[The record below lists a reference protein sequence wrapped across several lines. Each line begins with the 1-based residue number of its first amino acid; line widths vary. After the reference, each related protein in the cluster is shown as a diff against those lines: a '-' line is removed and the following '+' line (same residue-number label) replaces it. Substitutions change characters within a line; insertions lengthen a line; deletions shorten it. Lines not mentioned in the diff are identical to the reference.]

1 MPQGDAG
8 PYPDVGTIREL
19 SLKSISGLSLILIPT
34 PISGFFIPG
43 KMRKFLR
50 LPNIYFVPDSCN
62 IEIMKIKNTVFT
74 LLLVLA
80 LVVSVFSPAA
90 AEGAEDANI
99 FMTGHSHIDPVWRWD
114 KQEGFQEV
122 FASFQSVLDRMN
134 ESPEVTYVSSS
145 AQFYEWVE
153 KNDPRMFNEIK
164 QRVREGRWNI
174 TGGWWIEPD
183 INCPS
188 GESLVRQ
195 GLYGQRYFI
204 DKFGRAASV
213 GFNPDSFGHPYT
225 LPQILRGQGL
235 SSYFFMRPGQHEKE
249 DIKEPVFR
257 WKGPDGTEILS
268 FQILNRYNAD
278 AGNIEKQ
285 FDIYAER
292 FERDQPGVKDW
303 MIFFG
308 AGNHGGGPTREAM
321 KEITV
326 LQEKYPGLKYLSL
339 EDYVSRVKS
348 GGHSF
353 PVIDDELQHHAR
365 GCYSACA
372 DVKMWNFRA
381 ENALIDAEKTAAA
394 ATVLTDSYSYPGEP
408 LRESWKKVLFN
419 QFHDIMAGSSLE
431 QGYIDTGNEY
441 GYALSTAYDV
451 KLEALHHL
459 AAAVQTADDKY
470 PVSLPFLVFN
480 QHSWP
485 VRTMIEFEAQRL
497 NRENR
502 PALIDDEG
510 RKVPFQEVRTGAAKV
525 EDSRVNAVFEAE
537 LPAFGYRLYRFESE
551 SGSTAPVYSGAR
563 ASEWALEN
571 DVVKVEFD
579 RDSGLISSFFDKKS
593 GREMAAGPMAAGL
606 VLEDWDDT
614 WGHRIAAYDRELG
627 AFSKPV
633 FRIMESGP
641 ERARI
646 EVTTY
651 YGDSFLRQL
660 FSLDRN
666 STALTSLVTVNWNE
680 KYRVLKLSFP
690 SVLKEG
696 ELTYSIPYG
705 AMERE
710 MNGDEEPGQVWIDL
724 SGSDDKGDFGLALF
738 TEGKC
743 SYSAKEGDLRVTVF
757 HSTAWSHHNPAT
769 VTEADGYRFMEQ
781 GIHEFRYRVFPH
793 QGNWQGANLPRRS
806 QEFASKPLAL
816 VTNMH
821 DGVLSP
827 SRSLLSTEIENV
839 NVSALKLA
847 EDGEG
852 WVVRCV
858 ETLGRRASGKVDL
871 SLLGRMLEIEMS
883 PWEIATFYIP
893 RETDKPALKVNL
905 LEME

>member
-1 MPQGDAG
+1 MKHA
-8 PYPDVGTIREL
+8 
-19 SLKSISGLSLILIPT
+19 
-34 PISGFFIPG
+34 
-43 KMRKFLR
+43 
-50 LPNIYFVPDSCN
+50 IYFALL
-62 IEIMKIKNTVFT
+62 VFT
-74 LLLVLA
+74 LSI
-80 LVVSVFSPAA
+80 SVFSSAA
-90 AEGAEDANI
+90 AEGAKDANI

-122 FASFQSVLDRMN
+122 FASFQSVLDRMR
-134 ESPEVTYVSSS
+134 ESSEVTYVSSS

-164 QRVREGRWNI
+164 QRILEGRWSI
-174 TGGWWIEPD
+174 AGGWWIEPD

-235 SSYFFMRPGQHEKE
+235 SSYFFMRPGQHEKA
-249 DIKEPVFR
+249 DIKEPIFR

-268 FQILNRYNAD
+268 FQILNRYNAE
-278 AGNIEKQ
+278 AGIIEKQ

-292 FERDQPGVKDW
+292 FDRDQPDIRDW

-321 KEITV
+321 AEIAE
-326 LQEKYPGLKYLSL
+326 LGQKYSGLSYLSL
-339 EDYVSRVKS
+339 EDYVNRVSS
-348 GGHSF
+348 GGHTF

-381 ENALIDAEKTAAA
+381 ENALLDAEKIASAAA
-394 ATVLTDSYSYPGEP
+394 VITGSYSYPGEM

-431 QGYIDTGNEY
+431 QGYIDAGNEY

-451 KLEALHHL
+451 KLEAMHHL
-459 AAAVQTADDKY
+459 AAGVKTADDRF
-470 PVSLPFLVFN
+470 PVSIPFLLFN

-485 VRTMIEFEAQRL
+485 VKAMVEFEAQKLKLGRIPVL
-497 NRENR
+497 R
-502 PALIDDEG
+502 DDEG
-510 RKVPFQEVRTGAAKV
+510 MEVAFQVVRTGAAKV
-525 EDSRVNAVFEAE
+525 EDRRVNAVFEADI
-537 LPAFGYRLYRFESE
+537 PAFGYRLFRFESDNVSSVPE
-551 SGSTAPVYSGAR
+551 YKGASV
-563 ASEWALEN
+563 SEWSLEN
-571 DVVKVEFD
+571 DYVKVEFD
-579 RDSGLISSFFDKKS
+579 AATGLISSYIDKAA
-593 GREMAAGPMAAGL
+593 GRELAAGPMAAGL

-614 WGHRIAAYDRELG
+614 WGHKIVAYDRELG
-627 AFSKPV
+627 VFSKPV

-651 YGDSFLRQL
+651 HGDSFLRQL

-666 STALTSLVTVNWNE
+666 SAALSALVTVNWNE

-690 SVLKEG
+690 TVLKEG
-696 ELTYSIPYG
+696 SMAYSIPYG
-705 AMERE
+705 AIERE
-710 MNGDEEPGQVWIDL
+710 MNGDEEPGQVWIDV
-724 SGSDDKGDFGLALF
+724 SGSDEKGNFGLALF

-781 GIHEFRYRVFPH
+781 GIHEFRYQVFPH
-793 QGNWQGANLPRRS
+793 QGNWQSANLPRRS
-806 QEFASKPLAL
+806 REFAARPLAL

-821 DGVLSP
+821 DGSLPASQ
-827 SRSLLSTEIENV
+827 SLLSTGLENLD
-839 NVSALKLA
+839 VSVLKLS
-847 EDGEG
+847 EDGDG
-852 WVVRCV
+852 WVLRCV
-858 ETLGRRASGKVDL
+858 ETLGQKASGKVDL
-871 SLLGRMLEIEMS
+871 ALLGRVLEIEMS

-893 RETDKPALKVNL
+893 GEADQPALKVNL
-905 LEME
+905 LEIE